1 MLRTELPPSP
11 GIHISHLLVPA
22 SILCWPAQNFH
33 TWMRE
38 WTINYSCEKLTN
50 VCFPPREPSAVPPS
64 TDSFQR
70 TCLPKTPL
78 LRFSKGCCKRR
89 ARSSRWQFHSDQQLR
104 PIAAVTFQLTHP
116 IQSLHTTRTRQPW
129 LSSYIRYMGKQNHC
143 SVFASVRN
151 EMKSVAH
158 IFCWWQR
165 ISSTEETNSSSNHA
179 RKHITTV
186 MLEHCSYGGN
196 PLLPISCWCGDFTS
210 LPSVCT
216 ARQHDDDDDG
226 GGSKWTN

>member
-78 LRFSKGCCKRR
+78 RRFSKGCCKRR

-104 PIAAVTFQLTHP
+104 PSSCYISTDSPHSITSHDEDAAAMDVL
-116 IQSLHTTRTRQPW
+116 LHTLYGQTKP
-129 LSSYIRYMGKQNHC
+129 LL
-143 SVFASVRN
+143 SVRFGSQWN
-151 EMKSVAH
+151 E
-158 IFCWWQR
+158 
-165 ISSTEETNSSSNHA
+165 ISRTYFLLVTTNLVNW
-179 RKHITTV
+179 
-186 MLEHCSYGGN
+186 GN
-196 PLLPISCWCGDFTS
+196 E
-210 LPSVCT
+210 
-216 ARQHDDDDDG
+216 
-226 GGSKWTN
+226 